1 MEAVDP
7 APAPPAGDH
16 PAALG
21 YRLERATLR
30 DVRAIHRLEQV
41 IFPFDAYTYADLV
54 ILFLFPGMK
63 NLKVVAPDGSLA
75 GFVSAGPARVRRR
88 GWIIT
93 LGVAPEHQRKGIGR
107 WLLSEAEQRMGK
119 PEMRLT
125 VRASNTP
132 AITLYERAGYVVI
145 ERKAGYYRNGETGL
159 VMERIVSTS
168 PETR

>member
-1 MEAVDP
+1 MAAVESTP
-7 APAPPAGDH
+7 AAGAH

-21 YRLERATLR
+21 YRLARATLH
-30 DVRAIHRLEQV
+30 DLRAVHRLERV
-41 IFPFDAYTYADLV
+41 IFPYDAYTYPDLV
-54 ILFLFPGMK
+54 VLFLFPGVR

-93 LGVAPEHQRKGIGR
+93 LGVAPEHQRRGIGR
-107 WLLSEAEQRMGK
+107 WLLHAAEQRLGR

-132 AITLYERAGYVVI
+132 AITLYKQVGYTLI
-145 ERKAGYYRNGETGL
+145 ERKPGYYRNGETGL
-159 VMERIVSTS
+159 VMERKINPN